1 MGHEYI
7 EMKNTAAAIEAYR
20 RAVDVNGRDYRAWYG
35 LGQTYEILNMYFYAL
50 YYYRK
55 AAVLRPRD
63 ARMWIAIAQCYEKL
77 NRDDDA
83 IKGYERAAQHDD
95 QEGHALLKFARLHR
109 GRASHDE
116 AFACYSH
123 YARLAFGYGRRG
135 SGRRDG
141 RGFTPRDGAQKSE
154 GADEAQQCLGRLL
167 GLSGAREIGGPG
179 DAPRD
184 PGARRP
190 GVVRAGGRH
199 GDLCAIAAAKAKTVA
214 SMAWGGGRR
223 EMGSSML
230 MLERTSRALWTQAHS
245 RSTSRP
251 PRF

>member
-55 AAVLRPRD
+55 AAVLRPRG

-95 QEGHALLKFARLHR
+95 QEGHALLKLARLHR

-123 YARLAFGYGRRG
+123 YARLHNDTDAADLGDATAEALLYLA
-135 SGRRDG
+135 
-141 RGFTPRDGAQKSE
+141 TAHKKSE
-154 GADEAQQCLGRLL
+154 RYDEAQQCLGRLL
-167 GLSGAREIGGPG
+167 DYPGPEKLEAQAMLREIRALVDPEEDFFPPAEPG
-179 DAPRD
+179 STEDDAPAD
-184 PGARRP
+184 PVARALVDARR
-190 GVVRAGGRH
+190 AS
-199 GDLCAIAAAKAKTVA
+199 AAT
-214 SMAWGGGRR
+214 
-223 EMGSSML
+223 
-230 MLERTSRALWTQAHS
+230 
-245 RSTSRP
+245 
-251 PRF
+251 